1 MNNNNLKTNRNMNK
15 NKILFDISS
24 YRDIEKSVR
33 NSLKDN
39 FITLLKERGN
49 KISLTS
55 YDFDGEASYP

>member
-1 MNNNNLKTNRNMNK
+1 MNK